1 MSSMG
6 QAFGRGSAH
15 VCVSARQ
22 GMAMAR
28 QPCSSGPARWCVR
41 LCTSKSS
48 AFGLW
53 EDGAHARA
61 HGKAV
66 AATWPRR
73 SRNAS
78 KAGPRRC
85 LAATRNEGD
94 GGVPAQKRWDK
105 VVLWLSTDGSSAFWP
120 AARRGGGANEARL
133 PLHRSGA
140 GAARPRCSAWPSG
153 GVLPH
158 GESAGAM
165 AVDSRLQLLLLHK
178 QRPWRG

>member
-48 AFGLW
+48 AFGLR
-53 EDGAHARA
+53 EDGAPARA

-73 SRNAS
+73 SRNAG

-105 VVLWLSTDGSSAFWP
+105 VVLWLSTDGSSTHRP
-120 AARRGGGANEARL
+120 AGGCRERAATTVAYRFGSRTEGCRRRDEALPCRVGAVQVEPERR
-133 PLHRSGA
+133 RS
-140 GAARPRCSAWPSG
+140 RS
-153 GVLPH
+153 
-158 GESAGAM
+158 
-165 AVDSRLQLLLLHK
+165 
-178 QRPWRG
+178 

>member
-1 MSSMG
+1 VSSMG

-48 AFGLW
+48 AFGLR

-73 SRNAS
+73 SRNAG

-94 GGVPAQKRWDK
+94 GGSLNKNAETRWSY
-105 VVLWLSTDGSSAFWP
+105 VCLRTVHRLIGRQHNTRGCTERAATTVAYRFGSRTEGW
-120 AARRGGGANEARL
+120 RRRDEALPCRVGAVQVEPERR
-133 PLHRSGA
+133 RS
-140 GAARPRCSAWPSG
+140 RS
-153 GVLPH
+153 
-158 GESAGAM
+158 
-165 AVDSRLQLLLLHK
+165 
-178 QRPWRG
+178 

>member
-1 MSSMG
+1 MSSTG

-73 SRNAS
+73 SRNAG

-105 VVLWLSTDGSSAFWP
+105 VVLWLSTDGSSTHRP
-120 AARRGGGANEARL
+120 AAQHKGVQGTGGDDGGL
-133 PLHRSGA
+133 PVWLEDGGMAAQGR
-140 GAARPRCSAWPSG
+140 GAAVPGRCC
-153 GVLPH
+153 
-158 GESAGAM
+158 AGRAGT
-165 AVDSRLQLLLLHK
+165 AA
-178 QRPWRG
+178 

>member
-1 MSSMG
+1 M
-6 QAFGRGSAH
+6 AFGRGSAH
-15 VCVSARQ
+15 VCASARQ

-28 QPCSSGPARWCVR
+28 RPFSSGPARWCVR
-41 LCTSKSS
+41 LCMSK
-48 AFGLW
+48 GDLW
-53 EDGAHARA
+53 ALGRRSARA
-61 HGKAV
+61 GHGKAV

-73 SRNAS
+73 SRNAG
-78 KAGPRRC
+78 KAGPRRR

-94 GGVPAQKRWDK
+94 GGVPAQKWWDK

-153 GVLPH
+153 GVLAH

-165 AVDSRLQLLLLHK
+165 AVDSKLQLLLLHK